1 MKTFFDKKII
11 AIVDY
16 AHNKL
21 SFEKLYESTI
31 KEYPDRKIVTVF
43 GCPGGHAIIRRRDL
57 GVLSGLNSDITYL
70 TAEDPGMEKT
80 EDICEEIAG
89 YVKKVGGKYKI
100 IEDRGEAIKTA
111 IMENPDSVIL
121 ITGKGN
127 ETRQK
132 IGTTYVKCL
141 TDVQY
146 AKNALKEYDRIYINT
161 QNAKK
166 KVVKK

>member
-1 MKTFFDKKII
+1 MPGLFNIENALAAIAVSVAMKIPYKNIYEGLKVARSSGRMELYTNKDKKII

-80 EDICEEIAG
+80 EDI
-89 YVKKVGGKYKI
+89 
-100 IEDRGEAIKTA
+100 
-111 IMENPDSVIL
+111 
-121 ITGKGN
+121 
-127 ETRQK
+127 
-132 IGTTYVKCL
+132 
-141 TDVQY
+141 
-146 AKNALKEYDRIYINT
+146 
-161 QNAKK
+161 AKK
-166 KVVKK
+166 